1 MVPAGNKAK
10 RLSSLNHTTKAIQF
24 MHCGRDMKRIN
35 NSANDFHFFF
45 QTKSKRLLYHI
56 PTFTPAPDAPRVSS
70 GSVKTAHLLTNL

>member
-10 RLSSLNHTTKAIQF
+10 RLSSLNHTTKTIQF
-24 MHCGRDMKRIN
+24 MHCGRDMKWKK
-35 NSANDFHFFF
+35 NSANDFHFF
-45 QTKSKRLLYHI
+45 QTKSRRLLYHI